1 MKLKALIAAPALA
14 LIVVA
19 SATGCGSAAGTD
31 AKGLEADAK
40 AGKLTI
46 GIAFDRPGI
55 SQKNPDGSFSGFDV
69 DVAKYVA
76 SKLGVEESKITWLE
90 APTPQRENLIQNGQV
105 DYVVAAYTINDARK
119 EKVGFAGPYLTV
131 GQSLLVRANE
141 TVITGPESLTGG
153 KKLCSVAGSTPAQN
167 IKKNYAQDVQLQE
180 YDTNSAC
187 VEALKAG
194 AIDAMTTDDS
204 VLAGYAAV
212 NQGKLKVVG
221 KPFTKDS
228 YGIGVKKDDTEGR
241 NKINDAIEEMI
252 KDGSWAKA
260 FEKNLGPSG
269 YEMPTPPTVN
279 RY

>member
-1 MKLKALIAAPALA
+1 MKLKALIAVPALA
-14 LIVVA
+14 VILA
-19 SATGCGSAAGTD
+19 ATGCGGPAGSSE
-31 AKGLEADAK
+31 AKGLAASAED
-40 AGKLTI
+40 GLTV

-76 SKLGVEESKITWLE
+76 TKLGVEESKITWLE

-131 GQSLLVRANE
+131 GQSLLVRADE
-141 TVITGPESLTGG
+141 TAITGPESLTGG

-167 IKKNYAQDVQLQE
+167 IKKNYAKEVQLQE

-241 NKINDAIEEMI
+241 NKINDAVEEMI

-269 YEMPTPPTVN
+269 YEMPTPPAVN